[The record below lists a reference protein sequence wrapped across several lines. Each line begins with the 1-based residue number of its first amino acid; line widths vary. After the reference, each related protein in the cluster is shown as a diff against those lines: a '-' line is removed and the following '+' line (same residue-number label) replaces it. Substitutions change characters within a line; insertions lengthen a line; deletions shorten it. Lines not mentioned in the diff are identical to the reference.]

1 MSVVTIGTQQ
11 EFEEKVLK
19 SEQPVLVDF
28 WAPWCGPCKM
38 VGPELEAVAETYIGK
53 AMVAKINVDDHQQL
67 AGKYSVMGVPTLL
80 IIKSGQEVDRIVGY
94 RPRKDISAAL
104 EAIL

>member
-53 AMVAKINVDDHQQL
+53 ATVAKINVDDHQQL